1 VPARPIEERLNAL
14 PDSHLLESAAMTN
27 RPFALPR
34 ILLAA
39 IALVAESIHLGW
51 EYSHGGVVAHH
62 FLARADMPSVSNW
75 WGLLLIPALTWFLA
89 GRIERRLDSQQGGA
103 VTVPPAVWAGFFGA
117 LAYGAVLAL
126 AFTFK
131 FEGIGT
137 IFLGIFALSLL
148 FPTYRAEYVLGFVL
162 GMAFTFGAILPTFIA
177 TIVAALSGLAHW
189 LMKALWRY
197 YLRLKMLGG

>member
-1 VPARPIEERLNAL
+1 MQTSSSP
-14 PDSHLLESAAMTN
+14 
-27 RPFALPR
+27 LPR
-34 ILLAA
+34 AALAA
-39 IALVAESIHLGW
+39 IALIAELIHLGW

-62 FLARADMPSVSNW
+62 FMARADMPSVSNW

-89 GRIERRLDSQQGGA
+89 GRIGRRLSHEHGEA
-103 VTVPPAVWAGFFGA
+103 VQVPPAVWAGFFGA
-117 LAYGAVLAL
+117 LGYGAVLAL

-131 FEGIGT
+131 VEGIGT
-137 IFLGIFALSLL
+137 IFLGIFALSLI

-177 TIVAALSGLAHW
+177 TIVACLSALAHW
-189 LMKALWRY
+189 LMGATRRS